1 MIQMDKTYFIANI
14 RHIAWV
20 AFQIAAGQPYN
31 EQINKDQFDS
41 LVDGIEYLNANP
53 DRTAEENHNNW
64 MQMKKKQG
72 WVFGPEKDFVKKKH
86 PDLVPFDTLSVIE
99 QRKDISDMVIHRL
112 ASELL
117 EEIDE
122 LITNHKV

>member
-1 MIQMDKTYFIANI
+1 MDKNYFIANI

-53 DRTAEENHNNW
+53 DGTAEENHNNW
-64 MQMKKKQG
+64 MQMKKDQG
-72 WVFGPEKDFVKKKH
+72 WVFGPKKDFMKKTH
-86 PDLVPFDTLSVIE
+86 PDLVLFDALPAIE
-99 QRKDISDMVIHRL
+99 QRKDISDMVIHHL
-112 ASELL
+112 ASELV
-117 EEIDE
+117 EEIFE
-122 LITNHKV
+122 REV